1 MKTMKYLMAGAL
13 MVISSSAMAQVSLD
27 DAIKAIKSN
36 QDKKTVESIVKDA
49 AKPYKKDA
57 VALAKIGRA
66 FLDVKDTLNTRKYAM
81 MSVDAEKKLKEGK
94 SGAGYIVLG
103 DLEVFN
109 DNPGDAAS
117 WYQNAIYFNP
127 KNAEAYKKYAFIYRG
142 RDPKQ
147 AAETLEQLRTV
158 DPSYPVDAEKGH
170 IYYMSATKNAS
181 YMPLALESYQ
191 KVQLPA
197 MAKLESY
204 YMTEYALVAFA
215 SQKFDKSKEIAE
227 YGLQSKPRNA
237 GYNRL
242 AMYNSVELKQ
252 YDDAVK
258 YVDRLFNQSD
268 SLTATANDYK
278 YAGLA
283 YAGAGNAEKSLE
295 MYEKQYEVSEGDA
308 KVAVLKSLSDAYK
321 AKDDYDKA
329 IEKYK
334 QYLVEKKETTANDYA
349 ALANLYR
356 QATKVKDQAGQIDCI
371 NKAVDVYKEMIQKF
385 PQSAD
390 YSNFMAARTIQ
401 TLDPDQKKGLA
412 VPYYEA
418 LYNSIDAA
426 GIKDEK
432 TDKPRISEA
441 CQYLGIYA
449 FKFKND
455 NATAKKYMEKLQS
468 IDPDNALAKQILDAI
483 K

>member
-13 MVISSSAMAQVSLD
+13 MVISSSAMAQATLD

-36 QDKKTVESIVKDA
+36 QDAKAVEAVVKEA
-49 AKPYKKDA
+49 IKPLKKDA

-66 FLDVKDTLNTRKYAM
+66 YLDVKDTLNTRKYAE
-81 MSVDAEKKLKEGK
+81 MSVNAEKKLKEGK
-94 SGAGYIVLG
+94 TGAGFIVLG
-103 DLEVFN
+103 DLEVYK

-147 AAETLEQLRTV
+147 AVETLEKLREV
-158 DPSYPVDAEKGH
+158 DPTYPVDAEAGH

-191 KVQLPA
+191 KVSLPDL
-197 MAKLESY
+197 AKIEGGYL
-204 YMTEYALVAFA
+204 TEYALVAFA
-215 SQKFDKSKEIAE
+215 SQKNELSRKIAE
-227 YGLQSKPRNA
+227 FGLQSKPRNA

-242 AMYNSVELKQ
+242 AMYNSVDMKDFQ
-252 YDDAVK
+252 TAIK

-268 SLTATANDYK
+268 SLEATANDYK

-283 YAGAGNAEKSLE
+283 YAGAGDNKTALSY
-295 MYEKQYEVSEGDA
+295 YEKQLDVTEGDA

-321 AKDDYDKA
+321 GMDDYDNA
-329 IEKYK
+329 IAKYK
-334 QYLVEKKETTANDYA
+334 EFLAATKEPSATDYA
-349 ALANLYR
+349 GLANLYR
-356 QATKVKDQAGQIDCI
+356 NATSVKDQAGQIQCI
-371 NKAVDVYKEMIQKF
+371 NEAVAVYKDMIGKF
-385 PQSAD
+385 PTSAD

-401 TLDPDQKKGLA
+401 VLDPDQKQGLA
-412 VPYYEA
+412 VPYYKALFESISEA
-418 LYNSIDAA
+418 
-426 GIKDEK
+426 GVKDNNDK
-432 TDKPRISEA
+432 TRISEA
-441 CQYLGIYA
+441 CQYLGIYY
-449 FKFKND
+449 FKIKND
-455 NATAKKYMEKLQS
+455 NASAKPYFVKLQEV
-468 IDPDNALAKQILDAI
+468 DPDNALAKQVLEIL